1 MSRTT
6 WELLTVDFNILL
18 SRKEIAS
25 REMLANQESSGT
37 KDQTDLIDTYRV
49 FQQTAAKYKPFGK
62 PRIFFMIDH
71 KLVHK
76 TSLNKF

>member
-25 REMLANQESSGT
+25 REMLANQDSSGT

-49 FQQTAAKYKPFGK
+49 FQQTTAKYKPFGM

-71 KLVHK
+71 KSVHK